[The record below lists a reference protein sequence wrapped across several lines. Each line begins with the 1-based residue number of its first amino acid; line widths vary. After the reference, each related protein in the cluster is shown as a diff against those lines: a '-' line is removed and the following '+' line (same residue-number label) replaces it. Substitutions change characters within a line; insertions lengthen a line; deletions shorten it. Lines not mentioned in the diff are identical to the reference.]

1 MDLLFC
7 FRPNQTCRGIS
18 VLPAFSISNLSAV
31 NRFRSTTSLRF
42 GFPATPF
49 RRTPNFTFKTH
60 AKRKNKTSTFDPK
73 PNKVEELIIEEE
85 EEEEEEEE
93 IVLPEEIQENQ
104 DELLLDDE
112 YDEDD
117 DDDFEFDESEE
128 ELYAGDGG
136 GGGGIKLAGTLWDK
150 VALALAV
157 KVCESFDGDLGIY
170 AFKTLP
176 NSTIQV
182 RIERLTNKFGSPTME
197 DIEAFSTIYRAKL
210 AEAELAKSIPDNI
223 SLEVSSPGV
232 ERVVRIPQDLDR
244 YKDRPMYVRYTNE
257 DTETEGDGIFR
268 LVSFDVEAKIC
279 IWGIADIRVNREKAG
294 KGRPLSKKQRE
305 WRLETAFESLRLVRL
320 HSEC

>member
-1 MDLLFC
+1 MDLIC
-7 FRPNQTCRGIS
+7 CCRPYQSCSGIS
-18 VLPAFSISNLSAV
+18 VLPAFGISSLPAV
-31 NRFRSTTSLRF
+31 NRFRSTTSIRF
-42 GFPATPF
+42 GFPLTPF
-49 RRTPNFTFKTH
+49 RRTPNFSFEIH
-60 AKRKNKTSTFDPK
+60 AKKKKKTSTVEPK
-73 PNKVEELIIEEE
+73 PNKVEELLFDEDEEGEEE
-85 EEEEEEEE
+85 EE
-93 IVLPEEIQENQ
+93 VLPEEIQ
-104 DELLLDDE
+104 DELLMDDE

-117 DDDFEFDESEE
+117 DFNLEEEFDESEE

-136 GGGGIKLAGTLWDK
+136 GGGGIKLAGILWDK
-150 VALALAV
+150 EALSLAE

-182 RIERLTNKFGSPTME
+182 RIERLTNKSGSPTMQ
-197 DIEAFSTIYRAKL
+197 DIESYSTMYREKL
-210 AEAELAKSIPDNI
+210 AEAELAKTIPDNF

-244 YKDRPMYVRYTNE
+244 YKDRAMYVRYTNKE
-257 DTETEGDGIFR
+257 AETECDGIFR
-268 LVSFDVEAKIC
+268 LVSFDVEAKSC
-279 IWGIADIRVNREKAG
+279 IWGIADIRINREKAG